1 MAQDQPLHV
10 VVGGCALSSSEGVC
24 ILGFRPDLHRV
35 QWAVATCSALMFEDG
50 RMSGRLVDERR
61 GFQPLHSVNVVGD
74 DLAFWPAA
82 SPTAADDLGVRAEAV
97 GQPPTI
103 ALVRGGHRQ
112 CGTTNSDGS

>member
-1 MAQDQPLHV
+1 
-10 VVGGCALSSSEGVC
+10 
-24 ILGFRPDLHRV
+24 
-35 QWAVATCSALMFEDG
+35 MFEDG
-50 RMSGRLVDERR
+50 RMIGRLVDERR

-97 GQPPTI
+97 GQSPAI